1 MTTTPQI
8 PTPAHMLEDSMLS
21 RHFGKE
27 TVNYFSSKNFLNPHI
42 FRAVELKHLQ
52 ALQSTVYRSYALTTR
67 SCLRL

>member
-1 MTTTPQI
+1 
-8 PTPAHMLEDSMLS
+8 MLS

-27 TVNYFSSKNFLNPHI
+27 TVNYFSSMNFLNPHI
-42 FRAVELKHLQ
+42 FRAVELKHFQ

>member
-1 MTTTPQI
+1 
-8 PTPAHMLEDSMLS
+8 MLS

-27 TVNYFSSKNFLNPHI
+27 TVNYFSSKNFLYSHI
-42 FRAVELKHLQ
+42 FGAVELKDLQ